1 MTKQIEDRTGV
12 YKHLPKTIDLTPT
25 WAAAASIYI
34 EVLQNPEA
42 SEEGKKI
49 AREEILRM
57 AGLATRLQELSQC

>member
-1 MTKQIEDRTGV
+1 ME
-12 YKHLPKTIDLTPT
+12 PKTIDLTPT
-25 WAAAASIYI
+25 WAAAAAIYI

>member
-1 MTKQIEDRTGV
+1 MES
-12 YKHLPKTIDLTPT
+12 KTIDLTPT
-25 WAAAASIYI
+25 WAGAASIYI